1 MTSKMHIED
10 RFECSAKTL
19 LELILDST
27 HDDAAM
33 EAIGMRRELVEERE
47 TAKGKIEVVKIT
59 PSSDL
64 PAFMKKVVGGSNSYV
79 ETREWDYEKMV
90 NRWSEKTGF
99 AQDKVDIRGTFTIR
113 PSGDTTCIRAV
124 DGDVTVRVPLIG
136 KKIEGFIIDSTKET
150 FRKSTAFTKRWLKD
164 KGLEGK

>member
-10 RFECSAKTL
+10 RFECSAKTF

-33 EAIGMRRELVEERE
+33 RAIGMKKELVEERE
-47 TAKGKIEVVKIT
+47 TAKGKIEVVKMI

-64 PAFMKKVVGGSNSYV
+64 PSFMKRVVGGSNSYV
-79 ETREWDYEKMV
+79 ETREWDFEKME

-113 PSGDTTCIRAV
+113 PSGDGACTRTV
-124 DGDVTVRVPLIG
+124 EGDVTVRVPLIG
-136 KKIEGFIIDSTKET
+136 KKIEAFIIDSTKES
-150 FRKSTAFTKRWLKD
+150 FRKTTAFTKRWLKE